1 MEPVK
6 RGDSEKVLHEL
17 GAAVREGEEMLSAAA
32 GESGEKNR
40 VLRARLETAIHKAKA
55 LYERLEEKSVAVA
68 KAADQTVRKHPYEA
82 IGVAFG
88 LGLLIGVLAARG
100 RRD

>member
-1 MEPVK
+1 MEAVK
-6 RGDSEKVLHEL
+6 RGDSEKPLQDL
-17 GAAVREGEEMLSAAA
+17 GAAVREGEEALSAAA

-55 LYERLEEKSVAVA
+55 LYERLEEKSVAAA
-68 KAADQTVRKHPYEA
+68 KTADQTVRRHPYEA
-82 IGVAFG
+82 IGIAFG
-88 LGLLIGVLAARG
+88 VGLLIGVLAARS